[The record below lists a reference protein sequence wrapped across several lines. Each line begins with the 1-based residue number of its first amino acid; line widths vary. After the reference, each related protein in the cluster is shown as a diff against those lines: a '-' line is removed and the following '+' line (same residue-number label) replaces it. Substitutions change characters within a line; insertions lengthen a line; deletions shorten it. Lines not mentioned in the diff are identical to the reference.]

1 MSYSK
6 FLVKSTYKDPV
17 TGLITLIVLL
27 ISLSCLG
34 FNFQNR
40 QRDTLRSNVQHQLTF
55 QTKQLKSMQQSANST
70 IQAQQTDIKTN
81 QRIITLL
88 NQHKWASAYHLRIKQ
103 NQRLIQNDQQVS
115 GNHDSTL
122 RAGLIQENNWYT
134 ALAKLNV
141 PEVSA
146 TYPTTGIGFTLWLAT
161 WIAPI
166 LITSM
171 IILICAQLATKPY
184 NAGVDQ
190 SSLLPISRAMLTSQ
204 TFFSSWLVALISAGV
219 VFGLSLITATII
231 SGVGSV
237 AYPWEMHHHGITY
250 HQQGSGIGPIV
261 LLEVL
266 SIGFIVAIV
275 NLVAKGLRKPLP
287 TVFVSLLLLP
297 GINVLT
303 TLLAPLAPIA
313 NWLPMTYFSVTDI
326 VSGKMAVTLTN
337 TAISWQHGCWVLLIG
352 TLILLTLLY
361 GATFIAGSR
370 LFHTKQKVS

>member
-40 QRDTLRSNVQHQLTF
+40 QRDTLQSNVQHQLTF
-55 QTKQLKSMQQSANST
+55 QTKQLKSMQRSATSTNKSAIQS
-70 IQAQQTDIKTN
+70 QQTDIKTN
-81 QRIITLL
+81 QQILTFL
-88 NQHKWASAYHLRIKQ
+88 NQHKWASAYHLRINQ
-103 NQRLIQNDQQVS
+103 NQTLIQNDQQVS

-122 RAGLIQENNWYT
+122 SAGLIQENNWYT

-146 TYPTTGIGFTLWLAT
+146 AYPTTGIGFTLWLVT
-161 WIAPI
+161 WLTPI

-190 SSLLPISRAMLTSQ
+190 SSLLPISRVMLTNQ
-204 TFFSSWLVALISAGV
+204 TFFSSWLVALIGAGL

-231 SGVGSV
+231 SGIGSV
-237 AYPWEMHHHGITY
+237 AYPWEMHQQGITY
-250 HQQGSGIGPIV
+250 RQQGSVIGPIV

-266 SIGFIVAIV
+266 SIGFIVAMV
-275 NLVAKGLRKPLP
+275 NLVAKGLHKPLP

-303 TLLAPLAPIA
+303 TMLAPLAPIA
-313 NWLPMTYFSVTDI
+313 DWLPMTYFSIADI
-326 VSGKMAVTLTN
+326 VSGKTAVMLTN
-337 TAISWQHGCWVLLIG
+337 TAISWQHGCWVLLIS
-352 TLILLTLLY
+352 TLIILTLLY
-361 GATFIAGSR
+361 ESTFV
-370 LFHTKQKVS
+370 KVSRPFRAN